1 MTYSVEYSKG
11 AFKDL
16 KKMDTQTRKLI
27 LSWIEKNLVN
37 CSDPRVHGK
46 SLRGN
51 RQDEWRYRVGDY
63 RILANIKP
71 VEYFGCIVFHVRC
84 VYWVGRLLQKNPELD
99 Q

>member
-37 CSDPRVHGK
+37 CSDSRVHGK

-63 RILANIKP
+63 HILANIHDDKILIF
-71 VEYFGCIVFHVRC
+71 VLKIGHRRE
-84 VYWVGRLLQKNPELD
+84 VYD
-99 Q
+99 

>member
-63 RILANIKP
+63 RILANIHDDKILIF
-71 VEYFGCIVFHVRC
+71 VLKIGHHRE
-84 VYWVGRLLQKNPELD
+84 VYD
-99 Q
+99 

>member
-63 RILANIKP
+63 RILANIHDDKILIF
-71 VEYFGCIVFHVRC
+71 VLKIGHRRE
-84 VYWVGRLLQKNPELD
+84 VYD
-99 Q
+99 